1 MAYTNTDYSFWTN
14 PKVRAAG
21 KDAKV
26 EFTMAARKFMED
38 LGQQALAI

>member
-1 MAYTNTDYSFWTN
+1 MDWMKPEKSNDGSGAY
-14 PKVRAAG
+14 VLG

-26 EFTMAARKFMED
+26 ELTMVARKFMED